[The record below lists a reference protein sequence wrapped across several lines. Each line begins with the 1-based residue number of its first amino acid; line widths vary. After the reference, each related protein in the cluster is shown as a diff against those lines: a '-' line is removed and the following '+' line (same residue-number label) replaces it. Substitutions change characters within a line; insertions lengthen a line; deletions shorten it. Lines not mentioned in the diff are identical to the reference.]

1 MTAALIALTVAI
13 VFVIAISIV
22 VVLFFLRL
30 CREREAK
37 ANETMAALEARFS
50 SIASQELQEKS
61 RVFLEQNKS
70 SLSEI
75 TGGLRSELLRSM
87 ADLRSATEAATR
99 ANAEIGSAMH
109 SQVEGVRS
117 SAETLGRKTEG
128 LERALSGGGKIQG
141 IWGEAVLATVLQN
154 SGLRKG
160 IDYLLQEGSREVGIP
175 DSEVID
181 PQGRIL
187 VIDSKTSLTAFLSAC
202 NAEDVE
208 KRQAFLS
215 EHVKSVKRHID
226 ELSAKNY
233 IERLKK
239 ANPDK
244 VYINQVAM
252 FIPNEASYGAAVANE
267 PLLINYAMERGVA
280 LVTPSTLL
288 SYLRIVALAW
298 QQDSIE
304 RSHATIISKAETLVG
319 RIDACLMAM
328 EKLGESLKVS
338 SEQYEKA
345 MGLLGKRDGVHS
357 IVKPA
362 KDLIEIGIKA
372 SKIKSKL
379 LSQSDVNSIE

>member
-319 RIDACLMAM
+319 RIDGCLMAM

-362 KDLIEIGIKA
+362 KDLIEIGIKV